1 MGRMQSIL
9 GTNLLF
15 AQPKFF
21 FLRNPIPL
29 MDKFKFIIM
38 TSMRLM
44 MHVFDMARDIILII
58 SIYHLLEGAAFIFQ
72 WVSAKWCK

>member
-1 MGRMQSIL
+1 
-9 GTNLLF
+9 
-15 AQPKFF
+15 
-21 FLRNPIPL
+21 